1 MDLLEYVAQQIKKG
15 KKPAEI
21 RQLLTQ
27 NGYPV
32 YEVENALSVAES
44 KDDAK
49 KAGVRI
55 PLKLS
60 INAPSYVIVLAVS
73 AILLV
78 VGIVSLVLYIK

>member
-21 RQLLTQ
+21 RQLLVQ

-44 KDDAK
+44 KDGSK
-49 KAGVRI
+49 GKI
-55 PLKLS
+55 PLKIS
-60 INAPSYVIVLAVS
+60 FTAPGYIIIMAVS
-73 AILLV
+73 V
-78 VGIVSLVLYIK
+78 VLMVIGIVTLVLYIK